1 MHVEVARVYSILNRN
16 QPRRVA
22 NMTHTPSQPT
32 PANYLLASASDRDR
46 LLLQFDIFRNAF
58 RVAFDQALDVSRVHR
73 QQRFRV
79 LDVACGEGLYAAD
92 ASERYRAALVVGF
105 DRDAEAIATAQA
117 AFADNPQ
124 LTFHCADVHD
134 DDLTQTIG
142 TGFDVAFLQFGLSHF
157 RDGATALRRV
167 FSALRPGGAILLVD
181 PTERNFDH
189 PHPSAAILSKA
200 GVDAWSGFGTYAAGD
215 RHVSMLT
222 EAGFDQIETVPQNHP
237 LGGST
242 AAGQS
247 NFVNV
252 VQLLVS
258 MRTSLVERAKVIS
271 AQQFDEHW
279 SKFSDVNNAQAEGM
293 SWFQRTIARKPSA

>member
-1 MHVEVARVYSILNRN
+1 MS
-16 QPRRVA
+16 
-22 NMTHTPSQPT
+22 HTPSQPT
-32 PANYLLASASDRDR
+32 PANYLLASVSDRDR

-58 RVAFDQALDVSRVHR
+58 RLAFDQAVDVSSVNR

-79 LDVACGEGLYAAD
+79 LDVACGEGLYAVD
-92 ASERYRAALVVGF
+92 VSERYRAALVVGF

-117 AFADNPQ
+117 AFTDNQQ
-124 LTFHCADVHD
+124 LVFHRVDVHD
-134 DDLTQTIG
+134 NFSQTVG

-167 FSALRPGGAILLVD
+167 FEVLRPGGAILLVD

-189 PHPSAAILSKA
+189 PHPSAAVLSKA
-200 GVDAWSGFGTYAAGD
+200 AVDAWSGFGTYAAGD
-215 RHVSMLT
+215 RHVTMLS
-222 EAGFDQIETVPQNHP
+222 EAGFEQIETVPQNHS
-237 LGGST
+237 LGGDT
-242 AAGQS
+242 AAGQA

-279 SKFSDVNNAQAEGM
+279 SRFSDANNAQIEGM
-293 SWFQRTIARKPSA
+293 SWFQRTIARKPRA